1 MIDENISYK
10 EQAFNTKPYLSR
22 IIFSF
27 MVFTAMLGYVPGLP
41 FWTYNISI
49 SIIVPALSF
58 LLIIRKGN
66 IITKDEVIFLFVF
79 ISSILASYLFS
90 AFGFNPTGF
99 LRAIVP
105 ILFYY
110 LIRVLKIPKNKF
122 YYNFI
127 FFLLISSFIVG
138 VYQFLF
144 QPQYSLAEGGE
155 WVNVSDD
162 VLPLL
167 KRPVSY
173 LGNPNIFGVITVFF
187 FIILY
192 IENNRNINLTK
203 KIFIVIMVLCNIILF
218 SKSRTSLLAFILI
231 LLFYNLRL
239 KNYKTLL
246 VIFLTFFL
254 LFAYVVVNYEK
265 FEVLDQLFRLSDLS
279 DKQDN
284 SYTLRRD
291 IAEFSMNI
299 ISQRPIFGIGPGNEK
314 ALMLTLNAPHKGMES
329 ATLFLLEERG
339 IIGYLIYLYILS
351 TKFLFARNN
360 FAKILIGIVMI
371 SVDFTETV
379 CVIQQ
384 LATFLA
390 VYLAI
395 SENDVMYKHLN

>member
-1 MIDENISYK
+1 MVNDLSYN
-10 EQAFNTKPYLSR
+10 EQAFNTRPYLSR

-27 MVFTAMLGYVPGLP
+27 MVFTSMLGYVPGLP
-41 FWTYNISI
+41 FWLYNISI
-49 SIIVPALSF
+49 SIIVPVLSF

-66 IITKDEVIFLFVF
+66 IITKDEVIFLLVF

-90 AFGFNPTGF
+90 SFGFNPTGF

-138 VYQFLF
+138 VYQFLI
-144 QPQYSLAEGGE
+144 QPQFILAEGGE
-155 WVNVSDD
+155 WVSVGDD

-173 LGNPNIFGVITVFF
+173 LGNANVFGIFTVFC

-192 IENNRNINLTK
+192 FENNHNINLGK
-203 KIFIVIMVLCNIILF
+203 KVFIVLIVLFNIILF

-231 LLFYNLRL
+231 LLFYNLRI

-246 VIFLTFFL
+246 VIFSIVFL
-254 LFAYVVVNYEK
+254 LFAYVVFNYEK
-265 FEVLDQLFRLSDLS
+265 FEVLDQLFRLSALS
-279 DKQDN
+279 ETQDN

-291 IAEFSMNI
+291 IAEFSINV

-314 ALMLTLNAPHKGMES
+314 ALMTTLNAPHKGMES

-339 IIGYLIYLYILS
+339 IIGYLIYLYILL

-360 FAKILIGIVMI
+360 FAKILIGIVLI

-395 SENDVMYKHLN
+395 SKNDVMYIN